1 MTIIN
6 YYKCLNELY
15 HSIPHIRLIPLVS
28 NQVNKFKMKTILY
41 ATDYSKN
48 AETAIKYAHVLSS
61 KMGATLLVIHIYN
74 LPLILGLELEA
85 FYDELDKTTFKKN
98 QTKLINFCKKHLDK
112 NLNLLNVKTYAFEDL
127 SVVHGIISKAS
138 QHKASMI
145 IIGMKKESA
154 LKELFMGDT
163 SMDIIEKAP
172 CPVLAIP
179 IDADSQKLKTIV
191 YATDFEEEDIGAIH
205 QVSQI
210 ARKFKSTIKVVHI
223 STAKESDGK
232 VQMEWFKEM
241 VGQKVTY
248 KKIEYEV
255 LSSNEVF
262 IALKAYLETAD
273 ANLVA
278 MLERK
283 KSGFLRNLFH
293 RDLVKEMESFGK
305 IPLLSFN
312 EAKY

>member
-1 MTIIN
+1 
-6 YYKCLNELY
+6 
-15 HSIPHIRLIPLVS
+15 
-28 NQVNKFKMKTILY
+28 MKTILY
-41 ATDYSKN
+41 ATDYSEN

-61 KMGATLLVIHIYN
+61 KMGATLLVIHIYK

-85 FYDELDKTTFKKN
+85 FYDELEKTSFEKN
-98 QTKLINFCKKHLDK
+98 QTKLINFCKKHLGK
-112 NLNLLNVKTYAFEDL
+112 NLDSINVKTYSFEDL
-127 SVVHGIISKAS
+127 SVVHGIISKATE
-138 QHKASMI
+138 HKTSMI

-154 LKELFMGDT
+154 IKELFMGDT
-163 SMDIIEKAP
+163 SMEIIEKAP

-179 IDADSQKLKTIV
+179 KNANFQKLKTIV

-205 QVSQI
+205 KVSQI
-210 ARKFKSTIKVVHI
+210 ARKFNSNIKVVHI
-223 STAKESDGK
+223 STEKEPDGK

-241 VGQKVTY
+241 VEQKVTY

-255 LSSNEVF
+255 LASDEIF
-262 IALKAYLETAD
+262 ISLRAYLETVD

-278 MLERK
+278 MLERE

-312 EAKY
+312 EANY